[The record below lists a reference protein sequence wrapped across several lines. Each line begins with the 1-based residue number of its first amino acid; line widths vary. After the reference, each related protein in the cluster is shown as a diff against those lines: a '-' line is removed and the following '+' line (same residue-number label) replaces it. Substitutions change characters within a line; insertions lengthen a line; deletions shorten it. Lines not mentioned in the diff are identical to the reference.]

1 MKLNAKLLLFLFL
14 GLLARRVESAE
25 VSRSTPASNA
35 AMVLPDV
42 PPRPAVADAMTL
54 ALPGT
59 VQLQG
64 WLGDKLGLCLDHRV
78 WGLDPEPLVDV
89 LRNHNDTN
97 NWRGEY
103 WGKWYTAAVLAYA
116 YEPTAAHRAQLEKV
130 AREVIDIQQPDG
142 YLGPYQKNDHLKV
155 WDIWCRKY
163 VLLGLI
169 AAYDLTGDKTALAAA
184 GRDADNLINDL
195 DHKKVKLVELG
206 VPELKGLANSSII
219 EPVALLYQRT
229 GNPKYL
235 AFAQSI
241 IAQWNAPYGTAP
253 QGIHML
259 EKALADAPPL
269 QNHAY
274 TIMSCFEGI
283 CELYRATGDRQYL
296 DGAVRFGQSVRRYER
311 MIDGSTG
318 NHELFCDGVRYQT
331 EFLEKPQETCAT
343 VTWIKLCAQLLR
355 LTGDPVWADEMELSL
370 YNAMIGAMTPGGE
383 WCGYFTELTGER
395 VPSFNAH
402 PDLNLSCCMASAP
415 RGLLLTPR
423 WAVMTAPDGPVV
435 NLYAPGTASV
445 KLPDGAEVKIVQE
458 TDYPVG
464 DQIKLTISPAHKQ
477 RFTLSLRIPAWSQR
491 TALAVNGETVACAP
505 GKYAK
510 LDREWTP
517 GDQVLLTLDL
527 RGRVLP
533 APSGAPQLA
542 LMRGPILL
550 ALDNR
555 LVPSTPTAVW
565 LNTNTD
571 GFVELKPLAAKPA
584 WAWMAFEV
592 PFQVHPSHFYGRY
605 TTNLAMC
612 DFSSA
617 GNAWN
622 EKNLYRTWLP
632 QPLYLGNAYA
642 SNTWILQNPYQ
653 PDPRPAIPT
662 GVQAKDAAAKP

>member
-1 MKLNAKLLLFLFL
+1 MRKGCLIRALLVASAW
-14 GLLARRVESAE
+14 LAAPVRGAD
-25 VSRSTPASNA
+25 PAI
-35 AMVLPDV
+35 
-42 PPRPAVADAMTL
+42 PRPAQAVADTMCL

-64 WLGDKLGLCLDHRV
+64 WLGDKISLCLNRRV
-78 WGLDPEPLVDV
+78 WGLDPEPLVAII
-89 LRNHNDTN
+89 RNHNDKG

-103 WGKWYTAAVLAYA
+103 WGKWYSAAVLAYA
-116 YEPTAAHRAQLEKV
+116 CQPTVERRTQLESV
-130 AREVIDIQQPDG
+130 VREVIKSQGADG
-142 YLGPYQKNDHLKV
+142 YLGSYDEKDRLTV

-163 VLLGLI
+163 VLLGLL
-169 AAYDLTGDKTALAAA
+169 ASYDLTGDKTALEAAC
-184 GRDADNLINDL
+184 RDADNLIDDL
-195 DHKKVKLVELG
+195 ERRKIKLVEVG
-206 VPELKGLANSSII
+206 VPELKGVANSSII

-241 IAQWNAPYGTAP
+241 IAQWNAPYRTAP
-253 QGIHML
+253 QGIHLL
-259 EKALADAPPL
+259 EKALEGAPPL

-274 TIMSCFEGI
+274 AIMSCFEGV

-296 DGAVRFGQSVRRYER
+296 DAAVRFGQSVRRHER
-311 MIDGSTG
+311 MIDGSAS
-318 NHELFCDGVRYQT
+318 NHELFCEGARSQT

-370 YNAMIGAMTPGGE
+370 YNAMIGATTPGGE
-383 WCGYFTELTGER
+383 WFSYFTQLTGER
-395 VPSFNAH
+395 VPSFIAH
-402 PDLNLSCCMASAP
+402 ADLNLSCCVASAP

-435 NLYAPGTASV
+435 NLYAPGTASA
-445 KLPDGAEVKIVQE
+445 KLADGAEVKIVQE
-458 TDYPVG
+458 TDYPVS
-464 DQIKLTISPAHKQ
+464 DRIKLTVSPARKQ
-477 RFTLSLRIPAWSQR
+477 RFTLSVRIPAWSQR
-491 TALAVNGETVACAP
+491 TALAVNGQTVACEP

-510 LDREWTP
+510 LDREWAP

-527 RGRVLP
+527 RGRALP

-555 LVPSTPTAVW
+555 LVPATPTAVW
-565 LNTNTD
+565 LTTNAD
-571 GFVELKPLAAKPA
+571 GFVALKPLAAKPA

-592 PFQVHPSHFYGRY
+592 PFQVHPSHFYGHY
-605 TTNLAMC
+605 TTNLALC

-617 GNAWN
+617 GNDWN

-632 QPLYLGNAYA
+632 QPLFLGNAFA
-642 SNTWILQNPYQ
+642 AHTWNLLNPHS
-653 PDPRPAIPT
+653 PKEPRPVIPT
-662 GVQAKDAAAKP
+662 AVQAKDAAAKP